1 MKVIFTR
8 HGETKE
14 NIAGIS
20 MGQGTDGALNEAGVM
35 QARQLAQRLKDEQ
48 FNYIYVSDLKRAV
61 DTAVEIL
68 KFHAGAKLITIP
80 ELRERNLGVYE
91 GGPREHWKRAMQESP
106 LPFHAF
112 KPAGGESYQEAQERV
127 SNFFNK
133 LLKRYL
139 NDSLLVVGHT
149 GILTMLFLYLFK
161 RPLNLAEYERFKPGN
176 TAVTICDVEKDGA
189 CTVHLLNCT
198 KHLQLDDSARLA
210 ARRFIPDRLICGL
223 F

>member
-1 MKVIFTR
+1 MRVIFTR

-14 NIAGIS
+14 NIASIS
-20 MGQGTDGALNEAGVM
+20 MGQGTGGTLNEAGVL
-35 QARQLAQRLKDEQ
+35 QAQQLAERLKDEQ
-48 FNYIYVSDLKRAV
+48 FNCIYASDLKRAV

-68 KFHAGAKLITIP
+68 KFHTGVKLITTP

-91 GGPREHWKRAMQESP
+91 GGLREHWKKAMLESP

-112 KPAGGESYQEAQERV
+112 KPTGGESYQEAQERV

-133 LLKRYL
+133 LLQQHS
-139 NDSLLVVGHT
+139 NDNLLIVGHT

-161 RPLNLAEYERFKPGN
+161 HPLNLTEYERFKPGN

-189 CTVHLLNCT
+189 CEVYLLNCI
-198 KHLQLDDSARLA
+198 KHLRLGRRLA
-210 ARRFIPDRLICGL
+210 S
-223 F
+223 